1 MWIVGSIANV
11 RKDRSVNGYGREGTK
26 LTVDSF
32 KEGNQTNGAKCE
44 DKWYV
49 SQFPHLPPK
58 VILLASVLKRNHQDR
73 ASFQEN

>member
-11 RKDRSVNGYGREGTK
+11 RKDRSVNGREGTK

-32 KEGNQTNGAKCE
+32 KEGNQTNGAKRE
-44 DKWYV
+44 DRWLV
-49 SQFPHLPPK
+49 SQFSQLPPK
-58 VILLASVLKRNHQDR
+58 VILLASVLKRNHADR

>member
-32 KEGNQTNGAKCE
+32 KEGNQTNEAKCE
-44 DKWYV
+44 EKW
-49 SQFPHLPPK
+49 
-58 VILLASVLKRNHQDR
+58 
-73 ASFQEN
+73 